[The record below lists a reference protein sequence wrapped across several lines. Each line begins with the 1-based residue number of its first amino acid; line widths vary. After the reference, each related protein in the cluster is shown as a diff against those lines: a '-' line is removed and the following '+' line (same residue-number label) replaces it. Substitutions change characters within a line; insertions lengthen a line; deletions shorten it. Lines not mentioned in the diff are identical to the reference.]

1 MSSSL
6 RQNVIFTAGSRLLQG
21 AFHLDHSTSIPDLGS
36 LFVSAGSKPVQ
47 LLKRQLAD
55 AYGVAWSFPSTHGT
69 TMLNILALLSAC
81 RPGGR
86 VLVNRDAHS
95 SVTAAMVHGGFEPVY
110 LVPPYDAEL
119 GISLG
124 PTVLD
129 FEALLAGPVDCVFLT
144 SPNYFGVVGELG
156 AIVTMAHERG
166 LPVVVDGAHAPHFHF
181 CSGLPTGAE
190 DLGADYVTQST
201 HKVATAL
208 SQGSLLLLRSE
219 GDKESLYEQVNEL
232 GLVSTSFSYPILA
245 SLEMGVQ
252 QLVEEGEAL
261 WSGAID
267 LAEALRAMFRR
278 LPGIRVLGHEQASK
292 PGFKELDRTR
302 VTLDVSGVNVT
313 GFELAHRLHSRRVYP
328 EMSTL
333 QQVLF
338 LVTPA
343 TTWRDIHTL
352 YEVLR
357 SALEDLKRGP
367 RRHASAPPPMP
378 RMALIPRVAKFSPK
392 RAIPVAAAAGHISG
406 ETIATYPPG
415 VPIIAAGEI
424 IEREVLEYLSEM
436 QSCGAVLKGASDPA
450 FRTIRVI

>member
-1 MSSSL
+1 
-6 RQNVIFTAGSRLLQG
+6 
-21 AFHLDHSTSIPDLGS
+21 
-36 LFVSAGSKPVQ
+36 
-47 LLKRQLAD
+47 
-55 AYGVAWSFPSTHGT
+55 
-69 TMLNILALLSAC
+69 MLNILALLSAC

-124 PTVLD
+124 PTRRD
-129 FEALLAGPVDCVFLT
+129 FEALLSRRVDCVFLT
-144 SPNYFGVVGELG
+144 SPNYFGVVGELD
-156 AIVTMAHERG
+156 AIIAVAHERG

-181 CSGLPTGAE
+181 CRGLPRGAE

-208 SQGSLLLLRSE
+208 SQGSLLLLQSE
-219 GDKESLYEQVNEL
+219 KDKDSLYEQVNEL

-245 SLEMGVQ
+245 SLEMGVR
-252 QLVEEGEAL
+252 QLAEEGEAL
-261 WSGAID
+261 WNGAID
-267 LAEALRAMFRR
+267 LAEALRGMCRR
-278 LPGIRVLGHEQASK
+278 LPGIRVLGPEAVPR
-292 PGFKELDRTR
+292 PGFEDLDRTR
-302 VTLDVSGVNVT
+302 VALDVSGVNAT
-313 GFELAHRLHSRRVYP
+313 GFELAQRLQTRRVYP

-333 QQVLF
+333 RHVLF

-352 YEVLR
+352 HEVLQ
-357 SALEDLKRGP
+357 STLQHLT
-367 RRHASAPPPMP
+367 RRPHRDAPAPPAVPQ
-378 RMALIPRVAKFSPK
+378 MALIPRVAKFSPK
-392 RAIPVAAAAGHISG
+392 RAIPIGAAAGHISG

-424 IEREVLEYLSEM
+424 VEREVLEYLCEM
-436 QSCGAVLKGASDPA
+436 QRCGAVLKGASDPD
-450 FRTIRVI
+450 FSTIRVI